1 MRTSILHQYKIA
13 RFKELSL
20 EIYQDVYF
28 DMCDKFAVPNKET
41 ERKAKV
47 RAMIA
52 TRKANQII
60 LCNFI
65 QRI

>member
-13 RFKELSL
+13 RFKELAL

-28 DMCDKFAVPNKET
+28 DMCDKFATPNKET
-41 ERKAKV
+41 ERKAK
-47 RAMIA
+47 AMIA
-52 TRKANQII
+52 ARKANQII